1 MGVAIEMITS
11 METIG
16 VEDGTSIWSTFSCK
30 MAIFGTIVGLILA
43 TIVPIIL
50 LMRQRNALAKKV
62 NYAYLCLSE
71 ICYQLSK
78 YHSLLA
84 DNNCRII
91 VWDRYDNK
99 PEVIGQFPAE
109 IGIPQKDTD
118 FLSFE
123 NWLKQNDYVKLSKGI
138 KQLRENGQSFD
149 LIAETQ
155 SDCTIK
161 IEGRVSGSSAFLRFL
176 TLNGIYAEL
185 AETTLQYKKMCNRM
199 SVFKLLLDSIDPKVW
214 QRDQSEQLIWTNN
227 SYKNYVE
234 TTSPKQ
240 AIFNNRTFFEEEVKK
255 RMLSS
260 AKQEEKFCEIISTVE
275 HGRNKSYKIISVIN
289 SFGEAGIA
297 IDVSQEVNTN
307 DQLTHIYGILHN
319 LTIAIAIFDQN
330 RCLQFYNKSFLKLWK
345 IDVAFLETNP
355 SNDELLEFF
364 RSANKLPEKLNWKTW
379 KENIFSVYKSS
390 ETYTDTWHLPNGQTL
405 QVIVVPQPQGRTIW
419 MFENLTVQMDLETR
433 YNTLVKVQGETIDH
447 LSEGVAVFG
456 PDGKIKLSNPAFR
469 YLWKTD
475 EEQVSPGTHIRDIAA
490 TCSKYYDKPDG
501 WNLFA
506 SIITSFEDER
516 KSLKGKLE
524 LLSNSVLKYYIIP
537 LPNAQTML
545 TFVNVTDSVK
555 AEQALTEKNEILRK
569 ADELKNSFVQHVSYE
584 LRSPLT
590 NIIGFTDLL
599 KTSKLGNLNQKQSE
613 YVEYI
618 STSSAVL
625 LNLVNDILDLATV
638 DAGIMKLKYSE
649 IIIRDLLDDVKKSI
663 ADKTQERDIKLKF
676 SIEGELGSIIA
687 DRQRLIQIF
696 VKILSNA
703 ADFSPKGSVVVL
715 EAFRDGND
723 FVFSVTNNG
732 SKIPDDM
739 NVFDRFVSDL
749 QPGKRRGVG
758 LGLSIVESFIHLHG
772 GKVSID
778 SSNEGVTKITCR
790 LPSRIDCENEP

>member
-1 MGVAIEMITS
+1 
-11 METIG
+11 
-16 VEDGTSIWSTFSCK
+16 

-43 TIVPIIL
+43 TIIPIVL
-50 LMRQRNALAKKV
+50 LIRQRNTLAKKV
-62 NYAYLCLSE
+62 NDAYLCLSE
-71 ICYQLSK
+71 VCYQLSK

-84 DNNCRII
+84 NNNYRII
-91 VWDRYDNK
+91 VWDGYDNN

-123 NWLKQNDYVKLSKGI
+123 NWLKQNDYVKLSQGI
-138 KQLRENGQSFD
+138 EELRNNGQSFD
-149 LIAETQ
+149 IIAETQ
-155 SDCTIK
+155 NNCTIK
-161 IEGRVSGSSAFLRFL
+161 IEGRVSGSCAFLRFL

-185 AETTLQYKKMCNRM
+185 AETTLQYKKMCNKI
-199 SVFKLLLDSIDPKVW
+199 SIFKLLLDSIDFKVW
-214 QRDQSEQLIWTNN
+214 QRDQSGEIIWTNN
-227 SYKNYVE
+227 SYRKYVE
-234 TTSPKQ
+234 NASSKQ
-240 AIFNNRTFFEEEVKK
+240 AIFNNRILSEEEVKK

-260 AKQEEKFCEIISTVE
+260 ITEEDKFCEIISTVE
-275 HGRNKSYKIISVIN
+275 QGRNKSYKIVSVIN
-289 SFGEAGIA
+289 SFGAAGIA
-297 IDVSQEVNTN
+297 IDVSQEVNTH
-307 DQLTHIYGILHN
+307 DQLTHIYEILHN
-319 LTIAIAIFDQN
+319 LTVAIAIFDKN
-330 RCLQFYNKSFLKLWK
+330 RYLQFYNQSFIKLWEVD
-345 IDVAFLETNP
+345 IDFLETNP
-355 SNDELLEFF
+355 SNDEMLEFF
-364 RSANKLPEKLNWKTW
+364 RSANKLPEQLNWKKW

-390 ETYTDTWHLPNGQTL
+390 DTYTDTWHLPNGQTL
-405 QVIVVPQPQGRTIW
+405 KIIVVPHPQGGTIW

-469 YLWKTD
+469 NLWQTD
-475 EEQVSPGTHIRDIAA
+475 EEQVSPGTHIRNIAA

-506 SIITSFEDER
+506 AIITSFEDER

-524 LLSNSVLKYYIIP
+524 LLSNSVLEYYIIP

-555 AEQALTEKNEILRK
+555 AEQALTEKNEALRK
-569 ADELKNSFVQHVSYE
+569 ADGLKNSFVQHVSYE

-599 KTSKLGNLNQKQSE
+599 KTFKLGSLNQKQSE

-618 STSSAVL
+618 SASSALL

-638 DAGIMKLKYSE
+638 DAGIMELKYSE
-649 IIIRDLLDDVKKSI
+649 IIISDLLNEVNKSI
-663 ADKTQERDIKLKF
+663 AHKMQERDIKLKI
-676 SIEGELGSIIA
+676 STKGKLGSIIA

-696 VKILSNA
+696 VKILRNA

-715 EAFRDGND
+715 ESLRDGND
-723 FVFSVTNNG
+723 FIFSVTNKG
-732 SKIPDDM
+732 PKIPEDM
-739 NVFDRFVSDL
+739 NVFDRFVSGL
-749 QPGKRRGVG
+749 QPGKRRGAG

-772 GKVSID
+772 GKVYID
-778 SSNEGVTKITCR
+778 SSNEGMTKITCHI
-790 LPSRIDCENEP
+790 PSKSVSKNEP